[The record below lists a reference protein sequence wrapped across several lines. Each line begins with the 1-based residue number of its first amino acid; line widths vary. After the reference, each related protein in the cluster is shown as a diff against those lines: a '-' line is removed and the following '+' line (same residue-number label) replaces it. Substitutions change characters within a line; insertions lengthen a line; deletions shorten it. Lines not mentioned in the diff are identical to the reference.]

1 METKQRIRDL
11 YNESIQTQ
19 IASVDLLSEHIERAG
34 SSLVNALLNGHK
46 ILTCGIGGSAGV
58 AQIFASALIN
68 RLNRERPSLPA
79 MALNSDGVSMSAISD
94 DLSFNEVYAKQIRAI
109 GQPGDVLVALSTS
122 GNARSVIA
130 AMEAALSRDMLIIA
144 LTGKDG
150 GSMAGL
156 LGSADVELRVP
167 SNVSARIQESH
178 LFIVHCLCDHIDRA
192 LFGSVGA

>member
-34 SSLVNALLNGHK
+34 SALVNALLNGHK

-109 GQPGDVLVALSTS
+109 GQHGDVLVALSTS